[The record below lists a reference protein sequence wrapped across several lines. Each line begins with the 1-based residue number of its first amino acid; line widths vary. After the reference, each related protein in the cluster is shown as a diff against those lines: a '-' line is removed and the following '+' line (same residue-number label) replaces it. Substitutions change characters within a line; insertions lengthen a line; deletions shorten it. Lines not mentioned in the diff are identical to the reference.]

1 MIKKLSLFLV
11 SSRYYSPELCRWISP
26 DSIEYLDP
34 QSINGLNLYA
44 YCNNDPVNYYDP
56 TGHSA
61 ILIGLI
67 IGAVIGAAV
76 GFGTAAYI
84 DYQDDGQVFN
94 GSVAWY
100 DYLGATI
107 LGGAIGA
114 GIGAGIGYIAPQIGS
129 ALSSFAAQQFTF
141 GAGTYLTA
149 SGELAMTA
157 GLTIT
162 GAQILQGAGILS
174 GITIMASIIGKSGGY
189 TVKKFPN
196 DHDPT
201 HVHIFGDD
209 IADKA
214 HSIRIG
220 LDGNPLPGQG
230 KLPPGARKALKKLW
244 ELILKALSK

>member
-1 MIKKLSLFLV
+1 M
-11 SSRYYSPELCRWISP
+11 
-26 DSIEYLDP
+26 
-34 QSINGLNLYA
+34 
-44 YCNNDPVNYYDP
+44 YCGNDPVNYYDP

-67 IGAVIGAAV
+67 IGAVIGAGI

-84 DYQDDGQVFN
+84 DYQDDGQIFN
-94 GSVAWY
+94 GSIAWY

-114 GIGAGIGYIAPQIGS
+114 GIGAGIGYIAPQIGT
-129 ALSSFAAQQFTF
+129 ALSSFAAQKFTL

-149 SGELAMTA
+149 SGELAMSA

-214 HSIRIG
+214 HGIRIG